1 MLTNK
6 FKTTPMLKQLQ
17 DAKQACPNAL
27 VLFRMGD
34 FYELFL
40 EDAKIAADVLG
51 LALTSREKGPDAM
64 PMAGFPCSQ
73 LDSYIA
79 KLINAG
85 FRVAVCEQMEDPKKA
100 KGIVRREVVR
110 VVTAG
115 TVTEDTILDPR
126 TSNFLAAVSLNSRTP
141 RLEVGIA
148 WIELSTGAF
157 YAVTTVK
164 DALLEHI
171 ARISPVEIIY
181 SDKDPFS
188 LPDYFHVQKTQR
200 SDWTFNYRT
209 AKEAL
214 CKQFKTNTLE
224 GFGFAEDDNNN
235 IHAICA
241 AGAILD
247 YLHET
252 QRQTL
257 EHIDMLTP
265 YHVDSFME
273 IDETSRSSLEL
284 TRTMRTGKRDGTLLG
299 VLDKCITPMGSRML
313 ADWVTSPLMDIGKI
327 NSRLDAITELLT
339 EKFTLPNIRDKM
351 RKIYDL
357 QRLMTRVIQNRC
369 SPRDLGM
376 ITQTLTILPFFTE
389 QLSGVKSSLL
399 QDICNN
405 IDPCTELAQLLSSA
419 LVADLPANFRE
430 GGFIQDK
437 FDKEL
442 DELRDMQRGGK
453 EWIAKYQAKEIERT
467 GIASL
472 RVGFTRVFGYYIE
485 ITNLHRRKIPS
496 NYERKQ
502 TIKNAERYTTPELKK
517 YEEKVITA
525 SERANEIELSIFER
539 LCASTIEY
547 RQKLQQIA
555 VSIANLDVLI
565 SLAMLARQHNY
576 CRPVLTDE
584 LMINIIDGRHPVIE
598 ELCAAGSFVPNDI
611 CVDSNENGM
620 IQLITGPNM
629 AGKSTFIRQAALLC
643 IMAQIGSFIPARHAQ
658 IGICDRIFARVGAS
672 DEIAR
677 GYSTFMVEMIETARI
692 LNQGTVRSLVI
703 LDEIGRGT
711 STYDGIS
718 LAWAICEY
726 LHNVIGCR
734 TFFATHYH
742 ELTEISESL
751 DSVRNL
757 NVAVNE
763 LNDDVVFLHK
773 IIQGTADKSYGL
785 HVAKLA
791 GIPNEVINR
800 SREILMELERSHSKL
815 TSNSVTDEL
824 RNLTTVSQNGEK
836 VNRVVRVKHTKVGSV
851 QFSLFGQE
859 DHPVIDEIRNIDIE
873 KISPIEAIQLL
884 IQWKKTIL

>member
-1 MLTNK
+1 M
-6 FKTTPMLKQLQ
+6 TPMLKQLQ
-17 DAKQACPNAL
+17 EAKQACPNAI

-34 FYELFL
+34 FYELFFD
-40 EDAKIAADVLG
+40 DAKTAAEVLG

-126 TSNFLAAVSLNSRTP
+126 ISNFLAAVSLNSRTP
-141 RLEVGIA
+141 KLEAGIA

-157 YAVTTVK
+157 YAVTVDKNT
-164 DALLEHI
+164 LLEHI
-171 ARISPVEIIY
+171 ARIAPVEIIY
-181 SDKDPFS
+181 SDKDPFN
-188 LPDYFHVQKTQR
+188 LPDYFNMLRTAR

-209 AKEAL
+209 AKDAL
-214 CKQFKTNTLE
+214 CKQFNTNTLE
-224 GFGFAEDDNNN
+224 GFGFADDDNNN
-235 IHAICA
+235 IPAICA

-257 EHIDMLTP
+257 EHIDVLTP
-265 YHVDSFME
+265 YHVGSFME
-273 IDETSRSSLEL
+273 IDEASRSSLEL
-284 TRTMRTGKRDGTLLG
+284 TRTIRTGKRDGTLLG

-313 ADWVTSPLMDIGKI
+313 ADWVAAPLMNIAEI
-327 NSRLDAITELLT
+327 NCRLDAITELLT
-339 EKFTLPNIRDKM
+339 TQIATSNIRENM

-357 QRLMTRVIQNRC
+357 QRLMTRVTQNRC

-376 ITQTLTILPFFTE
+376 ISQTLMILPFFVE
-389 QLSGVKSSLL
+389 QLAGVNSSLL
-399 QDICNN
+399 KVIRDN
-405 IDPCTELAQLLSSA
+405 IDPCGELATLLCKA
-419 LVADLPANFRE
+419 LGSELPGNTKE
-430 GGFIQDK
+430 GGFIRDK
-437 FDKEL
+437 FDKNL
-442 DELRDMQRGGK
+442 DELRELQRGGK

-467 GIASL
+467 GISTL
-472 RVGFTRVFGYYIE
+472 RVGYTRVFGYYIE
-485 ITNLHRRKIPS
+485 ITNIHRRKIPA
-496 NYERKQ
+496 NYQRKQ
-502 TIKNAERYTTPELKK
+502 TIKNAERYTTPELQK
-517 YEEKVITA
+517 YEEKVVSA
-525 SERANEIELSIFER
+525 SDRANEIEAAIFDQ
-539 LCASTIEY
+539 LCKATVDK
-547 RQKLQQIA
+547 RPNLHQTAAAIA
-555 VSIANLDVLI
+555 QLDVLI
-565 SLAMLARQHNY
+565 SLAMLARQQNY
-576 CRPVLTDE
+576 CRPE
-584 LMINIIDGRHPVIE
+584 LVAESKIRIIDGRHPVIE
-598 ELCAAGSFVPNDI
+598 DIGESGSFVPNDI
-611 CVDSNENGM
+611 YVDNKDNGM

-643 IMAQIGSFIPARHAQ
+643 IMAQIGSFIPAREAE

-692 LNQGTVRSLVI
+692 LNQGTARSLVI

-726 LHNVIGCR
+726 LHNNIGCR

-742 ELTEISESL
+742 ELTDL
-751 DSVRNL
+751 ADNYPQVRNL

-773 IIQGTADKSYGL
+773 IIKGAADKSYGI

-791 GIPNEVINR
+791 GIPKDVTNR
-800 SREILMELERSHSKL
+800 SREILAELERNHTKL
-815 TSNSVTDEL
+815 EPNANTEEL
-824 RNLTTVSQNGEK
+824 RNLTTVSNDGEK
-836 VNRVVRVKHTKVGSV
+836 INQIVKVKRKTVGSV
-851 QFSLFGQE
+851 QFSLFGQD
-859 DHPVIDEIRNIDIE
+859 DHPIIEDLKNINIE
-873 KISPIEAIQLL
+873 KITPLDALQL
-884 IQWKKTIL
+884 IQKWKKTVI

>member
-1 MLTNK
+1 MSTNK
-6 FKTTPMLKQLQ
+6 PKTTPMLQQLQ
-17 DAKQACPNAL
+17 EAKKTCPNAI

-34 FYELFL
+34 FYEMFL
-40 EDAKIAADVLG
+40 EDAKVAAETLG

-85 FRVAVCEQMEDPKKA
+85 FRVAVCEQVEDPKKA
-100 KGIVRREVVR
+100 KGIVKREVVR

-126 TSNFLAAVSLNSRTP
+126 TSNFLAAVSLNPRTP
-141 RLEVGIA
+141 KLESGIA

-157 YAVTTVK
+157 YSVTVDK
-164 DALLEHI
+164 DSLLEHI

-181 SDKDPFS
+181 SDKDPFT
-188 LPDYFHVQKTQR
+188 LPEYFNMQKTPR

-209 AKEAL
+209 AKETL
-214 CKQFKTNTLE
+214 CKQFKTSTLE
-224 GFGFAEDDNNN
+224 GFGFADNDNQN
-235 IHAICA
+235 IPAICA

-247 YLHET
+247 YLYET

-257 EHIDMLTP
+257 DHIDVLTP
-265 YHVDSFME
+265 YQVGSFME
-273 IDETSRSSLEL
+273 IDEASRSSLEL
-284 TRTMRTGKRDGTLLG
+284 TRTIRSGKRDGTLLG

-313 ADWVTSPLMDIGKI
+313 ADWVTSPLMDINEI
-327 NSRLDAITELLT
+327 NRRLDAITELLT
-339 EKFTLPNIRDKM
+339 EQFAITNIREKM

-357 QRLMTRVIQNRC
+357 QRLITRVAQNRC
-369 SPRDLGM
+369 SPRDLGL
-376 ITQTLTILPFFTE
+376 ISQTISMLPYFIE
-389 QLSGVKSSLL
+389 QLSNSKSSLL
-399 QDICNN
+399 QEIRNS
-405 IDPCTELAQLLSSA
+405 IDPCVELAELLSKA
-419 LVADLPANFRE
+419 LNSELPTNARE
-430 GGFIQDK
+430 GGFICEN
-437 FDKEL
+437 FNKEL

-472 RVGFTRVFGYYIE
+472 RVGYTRIFGYYIE
-485 ITNLHRRKIPS
+485 ITNMHRKKIPS

-502 TIKNAERYTTPELKK
+502 TIKNAERYTTPELQKH
-517 YEEKVITA
+517 EEKVITA
-525 SERANEIELSIFER
+525 SEQANEIESSIFTK
-539 LCASTIEY
+539 LCEAVLSN
-547 RQKLQQIA
+547 RHKLQQTSAAIA
-555 VSIANLDVLI
+555 KLDVLI
-565 SLAMLARQHNY
+565 SLAILARQHNY
-576 CRPVLTDE
+576 CRPKLVE
-584 LMINIIDGRHPVIE
+584 ESMIRIIEGRHPVIE
-598 ELCAAGSFVPNDI
+598 ELCTAGSFVPNDI
-611 CVDSNENGM
+611 SVDRENNGM

-643 IMAQIGSFIPARHAQ
+643 IMAQIGSYIPAREAQ

-692 LNQGTVRSLVI
+692 LNQGTPKSLVI

-726 LHNVIGCR
+726 LHNNMGCR

-742 ELTEISESL
+742 ELTDLSENFDL
-751 DSVRNL
+751 IRNL

-773 IIQGTADKSYGL
+773 IIPGAADKSYGI

-791 GIPNEVINR
+791 GLPKEVTNR
-800 SREILMELERSHSKL
+800 SREILAELERNHTKL
-815 TSNSVTDEL
+815 ASNAESEEL
-824 RNLTTVSQNGEK
+824 RNLTTISSEGEQIDK
-836 VNRVVRVKHTKVGSV
+836 VVRVKRKTIGTV
-851 QFSLFGQE
+851 QFSLFGKD
-859 DHPVIDEIRNIDIE
+859 DHPIVDEIRNLEIE
-873 KISPIEAIQLL
+873 KISPIDAIKL
-884 IQWKKTIL
+884 IIKWKKTVL